1 MAEQMTEQM
10 TDSFLTPDWPAPLK
24 VKSAI
29 TLRSGG
35 VSGAPFESNNLAL
48 HVDDSEADVR
58 QNRQNLIQTLA
69 LPAQPLWLNQCHGTD
84 LVYVPE
90 AHQAVSADGSYT
102 DRADTVCAVLT
113 ADCLPVLFCN
123 QSATQVAA
131 AHAGWRGLC
140 GGILRK
146 TVASFS
152 RGSDNSTPEQVMAYL
167 GPAIGPQVFEVGSEV
182 LDAFLRSA
190 QNEAHQQA
198 VKRAFKPTDSRRGKY
213 LADLYAL
220 ARAELNASGVTEIYG
235 GAHCSYSDSQRFYS
249 FRREPKTG
257 RNASLIWLQG

>member
-1 MAEQMTEQM
+1 MA
-10 TDSFLTPDWPAPLK
+10 DNFLIPDWPAPAE

-35 VSGAPFESNNLAL
+35 CSRAPFDSNNLAL
-48 HVDDSEADVR
+48 HVDDNESHVWK
-58 QNRQNLIQTLA
+58 NRLQLIERLA
-69 LPAQPLWLNQCHGTD
+69 LPNQPLWLDQCHGTD

-90 AHQAVSADGSYT
+90 VQQAVRADGSYS
-102 DRADTVCAVLT
+102 DKAKTVCAILT

-123 QSATQVAA
+123 QSGSQVAA

-146 TVASFS
+146 TVATFKHS
-152 RGSDNSTPEQVMAYL
+152 PQQIMAYL
-167 GPAIGPQVFEVGSEV
+167 GPAIGPQVFEVGAEV
-182 LDAFLRSA
+182 LQAFLQTA
-190 QNEAHQQA
+190 QNITHQQE
-198 VKRAFKPTDSRRGKY
+198 VRRAFKAVDGSANKY

-235 GAHCSYSDSQRFYS
+235 GNYCSYSDSERFYS
-249 FRREPKTG
+249 FRRESTTG
-257 RNASLIWLQG
+257 RNASLIWLQS